1 MGGQE
6 APDRWS
12 PRSGVMRAM
21 WVISTIKQEWV
32 VFTAGPIDPR
42 DISWEQDVA
51 VYRVYFED
59 RTGATDEWRI
69 TGAANVSEVL
79 TWQSS
84 KRLAGWPPSTS
95 RWMWSMTIEG

>member
-1 MGGQE
+1 M
-6 APDRWS
+6 
-12 PRSGVMRAM
+12 
-21 WVISTIKQEWV
+21 
-32 VFTAGPIDPR
+32 FTAGPIDPR

-79 TWQSS
+79 TWAELQALGRMATIYVEVDVVNDYRGMIQV
-84 KRLAGWPPSTS
+84 KKLWPERGRRLPQLRA
-95 RWMWSMTIEG
+95 